1 MNRFLFRV
9 SFKYHLT
16 IKTSYK
22 MRLDTKIYI
31 VKEFDRQRKLVH
43 RNKRVIE
50 DFKIIENLSFS
61 LKLQKSKI
69 NEILESE
76 KKEPAPE

>member
-1 MNRFLFRV
+1 
-9 SFKYHLT
+9 
-16 IKTSYK
+16 

-31 VKEFDRQRKLVH
+31 IKEFERQRKLVH

>member
-1 MNRFLFRV
+1 
-9 SFKYHLT
+9 
-16 IKTSYK
+16 

-31 VKEFDRQRKLVH
+31 VKEFERQRKLVH

-69 NEILESE
+69 NEILESNQI
-76 KKEPAPE
+76 KMDPAAMMPTDDRHDFC